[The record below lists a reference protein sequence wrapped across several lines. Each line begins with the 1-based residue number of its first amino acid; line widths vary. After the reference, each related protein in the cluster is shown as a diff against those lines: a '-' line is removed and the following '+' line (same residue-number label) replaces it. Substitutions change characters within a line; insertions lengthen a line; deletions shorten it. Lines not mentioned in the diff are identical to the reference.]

1 MKQNVVI
8 QKTWVNSVKDYPDN
22 VRLAFYEYIFDY
34 VFSEEPQETQDNPK
48 NPMGYL
54 GFTMIKPFL
63 DANIEKYN
71 AVVERNRANGSKGGR
86 PRKTQETKENPVGFL
101 ETQQNPKKPK
111 KADNDNDNDND
122 INNII
127 DSSLHSESYSID
139 KSTELL
145 SASQIK
151 EFVTYWNSKLP
162 TLKISQF
169 TENRKSKLKVR
180 LTEVKDEDPMQ
191 VLTRLV
197 DCIANSKF
205 LQGDNDRNFKGTID
219 WVIKNE
225 SNFTKVLEDRYNDTT
240 TTNKPSP
247 TASDRDETNARLRAN
262 ITARLL
268 GTMGDSAV

>member
-1 MKQNVVI
+1 
-8 QKTWVNSVKDYPDN
+8 
-22 VRLAFYEYIFDY
+22 
-34 VFSEEPQETQDNPK
+34 
-48 NPMGYL
+48 
-54 GFTMIKPFL
+54 
-63 DANIEKYN
+63 
-71 AVVERNRANGSKGGR
+71 
-86 PRKTQETKENPVGFL
+86 
-101 ETQQNPKKPK
+101 
-111 KADNDNDNDND
+111 
-122 INNII
+122 
-127 DSSLHSESYSID
+127 
-139 KSTELL
+139 
-145 SASQIK
+145 
-151 EFVTYWNSKLP
+151 
-162 TLKISQF
+162 
-169 TENRKSKLKVR
+169 
-180 LTEVKDEDPMQ
+180 MQ